1 MMSVKRRRRQAANRR
16 VSVPRPSSRPKDLD
30 GDKADCYRPVKRTKV
45 VRMLKEPESRPE
57 DDSHDVLDALEATA
71 LDLEEAEGERGDV
84 AGSDKDQRKRGRAG

>member
-1 MMSVKRRRRQAANRR
+1 MTV
-16 VSVPRPSSRPKDLD
+16 VFD
-30 GDKADCYRPVKRTKV
+30 GDQADCYRPVKRTKV

-71 LDLEEAEGERGDV
+71 LDLEEAEGDQGDV